1 MRLPGRTNP
10 PSGVGSPTKIGFAA
24 REAAA
29 RNPRAKRPPLLG
41 RVRFSPC
48 STTTA
53 GPTDRSKMAPPP
65 VDYSIYFVTG
75 RELVPADQTY
85 LANLEAALQGG
96 VTIVQVREKNV
107 STREFLQIAK
117 DSKELCDKVSHS
129 WVDWKMA
136 RPDLTRHRLVLPAE
150 VGRAEP
156 HPRTQN

>member
-1 MRLPGRTNP
+1 
-10 PSGVGSPTKIGFAA
+10 
-24 REAAA
+24 
-29 RNPRAKRPPLLG
+29 
-41 RVRFSPC
+41 
-48 STTTA
+48 
-53 GPTDRSKMAPPP
+53 MAPPT

-136 RPDLTRHRLVLPAE
+136 RPDLRRHRLVLPGE
-150 VGRAEP
+150 VGQAEP
-156 HPRTQN
+156 HPGTQN